1 MQLSCTFCFVWH
13 AKSTKPFQRFWQ
25 PFLECGN
32 NHINAIWGVPR
43 FAEVFGSE
51 KVEQTFPCNSTKCG
65 KENRCGGLLVRLQKT
80 QCIPQL
86 ITKLAKSQ

>member
-32 NHINAIWGVPR
+32 DHIDAIWGVPR

-51 KVEQTFPCNSTKCG
+51 KVEQTFPYNSTKCG
-65 KENRCGGLLVRLQKT
+65 KENSNSKLNLVHK
-80 QCIPQL
+80 
-86 ITKLAKSQ
+86 KLFNWYRNDNA